1 MNILLIDNSNS
12 QIEGE
17 PDQEISVTDS
27 NISPGQNIGTPK
39 VLICKFCDT
48 VATSRCSVCQSNL
61 CLDHIK
67 KFDESLSAYG
77 SSWVDVCDKCLAK
90 SQRDKGVV
98 ICIIVIAIVSVS
110 SIIAFITQ

>member
-1 MNILLIDNSNS
+1 MNTLLIDNSNS

-17 PDQEISVTDS
+17 PDQEISIDLNTDS
-27 NISPGQNIGTPK
+27 NQNLGVPK

-61 CLDHIK
+61 CLNHIK

-77 SSWVDVCDKCLAK
+77 SSWVDVCDKCMAK

-98 ICIIVIAIVSVS
+98 ICIIVIVVA
-110 SIIAFITQ
+110 SISGVVAFINR